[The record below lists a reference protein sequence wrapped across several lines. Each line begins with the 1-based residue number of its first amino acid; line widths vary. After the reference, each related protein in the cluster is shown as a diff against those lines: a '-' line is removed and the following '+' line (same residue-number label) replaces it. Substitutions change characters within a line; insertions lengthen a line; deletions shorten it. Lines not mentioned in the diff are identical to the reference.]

1 MTFKRRD
8 FLRITAGAAFSRGVE
23 WSSRAAGEKASFKI
37 GIDNMTRGG
46 WEKDFV
52 LACREC
58 AELGYKYIETFADY
72 VQPYFKG
79 PGKLRA
85 FLEGLGLKLETV
97 SNGGRMLMTFEDPA
111 ACARIIGEHMAL
123 VGFIRS
129 FGCDHLKINTG
140 GRRPEG
146 TTKDDLKVMSAT
158 FNELGKRISDEGLKF
173 GVHAH
178 LWTQFQNRNEID
190 AVMELTDPRHVHF
203 VLDTG
208 HITMAGMDPV
218 ELTRVYVSRIIELHL
233 KDTRPEHRGGIKGP
247 LPTSEQYLKEPIFFE
262 LGTGG
267 VDFPSLLAILEKAA
281 WQGWLTVELD
291 ESRRGPKESARMSKQ
306 YIEKVLRLQVNRA

>member
-1 MTFKRRD
+1 MALNRRR
-8 FLRITAGAAFSRGVE
+8 FLSIAAGAAVGGAVAESAL
-23 WSSRAAGEKASFKI
+23 AAHKKASFKI
-37 GIDNMTRGG
+37 GITTLTRGG

-58 AELGYKYIETFADY
+58 SEVGYKNIETFVQY
-72 VQPYFKG
+72 VQPYWED

-85 FLEGLGLKLETV
+85 LLDGMGLKLETV
-97 SNGGRMLMTFEDPA
+97 SNGGRMLMSFEDA
-111 ACARIIGEHMAL
+111 AERARIIEEHMAL
-123 VGFIRS
+123 VRFIKS

-140 GRRPEG
+140 RRRPEG
-146 TTKDDLKVMSAT
+146 TTPEDLKAMSAT
-158 FNELGKRISDEGLKF
+158 FNELGKRLSDEGLKF

-190 AVMELTDPRHVHF
+190 AVMELTDPRYVYF

-218 ELTRVYVSRIIELHL
+218 ELARVYVSRIVEFHM
-233 KDTRPEHRGGIKGP
+233 KDTRPEKRGGLKGP
-247 LPTSEQYLKEPIFFE
+247 LPTREQYMKEPIFFE
-262 LGTGG
+262 LGKGG
-267 VDFPSLLAILEKAA
+267 VDFPAILGILKKAA

-291 ESRRGPKESARMSKQ
+291 ESRRGPKESARISKD
-306 YIEKVLRLQVNRA
+306 YIEKVLKLQV